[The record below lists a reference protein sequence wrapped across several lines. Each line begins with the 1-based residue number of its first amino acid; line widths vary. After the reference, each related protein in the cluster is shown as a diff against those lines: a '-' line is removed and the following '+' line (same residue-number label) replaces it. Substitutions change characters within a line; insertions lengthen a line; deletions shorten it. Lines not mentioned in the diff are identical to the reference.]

1 MALKSGRVGIHPSQV
16 DPITGMLLSSPGGAS
31 DLSDLDDV
39 AISSVTNDQILRYNS
54 TSEKWENED
63 MPAIPAAQVNSD
75 WNATSGVAEI
85 LNKPTIPAAQVNS
98 DWNATSG
105 VAEILNKPTIPAA
118 QVNSDWNAASGVA
131 QILNKP
137 TIPTN
142 VSDLTNGYVWTSG
155 VSALAGATTATITD
169 ATITTNSTIEV
180 FASVQGLPDPELT
193 VSTGSCVL
201 TFDALAQN
209 TTFKLR
215 ISN

>member
-63 MPAIPAAQVNSD
+63 MPA
-75 WNATSGVAEI
+75 
-85 LNKPTIPAAQVNS
+85 IPAAQVNS

>member
-39 AISSVTNDQILRYNS
+39 AISSVSNDQILRYNS
-54 TSEKWENED
+54 TTEKWENED
-63 MPAIPAAQVNSD
+63 MPA
-75 WNATSGVAEI
+75 
-85 LNKPTIPAAQVNS
+85 
-98 DWNATSG
+98 
-105 VAEILNKPTIPAA
+105 IPAA

-137 TIPTN
+137 SIPTN

-169 ATITTNSTIEV
+169 ANITANSTIEV
-180 FASVQGLPDPELT
+180 FASVQGIQEPTLT
-193 VSTGSCVL
+193 VSSGSCVL
-201 TFDALAQN
+201 TFPALAQN

-215 ISN
+215 VSN